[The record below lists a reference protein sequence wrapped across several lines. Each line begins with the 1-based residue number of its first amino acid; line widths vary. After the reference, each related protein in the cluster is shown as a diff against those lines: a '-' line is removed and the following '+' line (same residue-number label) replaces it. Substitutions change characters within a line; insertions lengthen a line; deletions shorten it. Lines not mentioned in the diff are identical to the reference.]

1 MALGAQAGRRDDGGD
16 PPPDDARADP
26 GDVAGLLTSEEAER
40 AKASVDDLRGRDG
53 DRFAAARDASEDDAG
68 E

>member
-1 MALGAQAGRRDDGGD
+1 M
-16 PPPDDARADP
+16 
-26 GDVAGLLTSEEAER
+26 AGLLTSEEAER